1 MLNAGYIEPSDTPM
15 PPPDPR
21 EQRVLRL
28 PVRPD
33 YPETDE
39 TREAAK
45 AQLHRDRAAVIAE
58 LDDTNRSDNARFT
71 IDALCDEFG
80 VERVHRWV
88 RSAGLIRGGIC
99 PCLPAGGGQ

>member
-1 MLNAGYIEPSDTPM
+1 MQTSGYTESPDAPM
-15 PPPDPR
+15 PPHDPR
-21 EQRVLRL
+21 DHRVLRL

-33 YPETDE
+33 YPETEE
-39 TREAAK
+39 TRAAAK
-45 AQLHRDRAAVIAE
+45 AQLHLDRAAVIAE
-58 LDDTNRSDNARFT
+58 LDDDNRSDNARFL

-99 PCLPAGGGQ
+99 PCVPAGGGQ